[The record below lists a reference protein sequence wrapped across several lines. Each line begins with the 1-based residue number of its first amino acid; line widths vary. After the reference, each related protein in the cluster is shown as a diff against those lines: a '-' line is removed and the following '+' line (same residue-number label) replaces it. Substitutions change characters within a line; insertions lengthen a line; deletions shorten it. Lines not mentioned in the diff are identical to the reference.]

1 MPKRRIIKFKAFLP
15 LKILRKYTLADKFI
29 INNQE
34 YRINSI
40 TTNLGTGESDLEL
53 LNVV

>member
-1 MPKRRIIKFKAFLP
+1 MLSNGKVKAFLP
-15 LKILRKYTLADKFI
+15 LKILRTYTLADKFVI
-29 INNQE
+29 GNQE